1 MTTLTHFSRPG
12 EPPTQAA
19 HRSISESFEF
29 LAEVEEKH
37 HEMRASDYSDR
48 AAHGLVEA
56 MESVQVVEKAQEG
69 IRDDLGLL
77 AELADRLHED
87 IGFLDERVVQAI
99 ESQAALFLKRAL
111 NTQGLLAQKMNNTLE
126 RLEEDLGRSE
136 KVVQEQNGII
146 EKQAA
151 LIAGQQATIDALT
164 RAAEQML
171 AVHNASEGFFV
182 GKVKKV
188 QSRKTQRAVQ

>member
-1 MTTLTHFSRPG
+1 MTTLIHFSTPG

-29 LAEVEEKH
+29 LAEVEGTH
-37 HEMRASDYSDR
+37 HELRASDYSDR
-48 AAHGLVEA
+48 PAHGLMEA
-56 MESVQVVEKAQEG
+56 MESVQVVEKAQED
-69 IRDDLGLL
+69 IRDNLSLL
-77 AELADRLHED
+77 SDLADRLHED
-87 IGFLDERVVQAI
+87 IGFLDQRVVQVV
-99 ESQAALFLKRAL
+99 ESQATLFLKRAL

-126 RLEEDLGRSE
+126 RLEEDLDRSE
-136 KVVQEQNGII
+136 KVIQEQKGII
-146 EKQAA
+146 EKQEA

-182 GKVKKV
+182 GRVKKV
-188 QSRKTQRAVQ
+188 GSRKTQRAVQ